1 MRKKR
6 LCLILAI
13 LPLLFFPLFSQI
25 EKRSAKD
32 LPPRFKKWLEEEIV
46 YIITPVEREV
56 FLKLETDRERELFID
71 AFWKHRDPTEGTPEN
86 EFRKEHERRVDYA
99 NRILGRGSAKPGWK
113 TDRGYIYILLGEPTS
128 IERILGETE
137 IFNAEIWFYQGL
149 AKYGLPAGFSLIF
162 FQKGGA
168 GDYVLYSPTNDG
180 PQALLTSY
188 FGDPVNYTQAFNRLK
203 KINPQLAR
211 FSLSLIPGESPQ
223 FGRPTL
229 ASEILIQNIAT
240 VPQKQLKDR
249 YAESFLRYKD
259 IVEVEYSANYIAN
272 NSLVRVLRDASGLFF
287 VHYIVEIRR
296 FSLQSYQEKFVTNL
310 KINGNI
316 LDLDGNTIF
325 QFEGDIPFAFD
336 QQQVKNIT
344 YNPFGLYD
352 IFPLVPGRYRL
363 SILIKNEVSK
373 EFTSIEETLTVPD
386 SDTMLQ
392 ISPLILGYKVEQTD
406 SAFLRPFQMG
416 TDRVFCQ
423 PRNIFQK
430 DDKMTLFFQIL
441 DMEDDKKQAA
451 EIRYD
456 IAREDE
462 TILTLTKRTAEYADL
477 LNIKEEF
484 PLLDFQPGYY
494 RIEVS
499 LIDDGRE
506 ISKEN
511 AYFEITPVSR
521 IPRPWVYANKLPPAS
536 HPAIAYR
543 IGQQFFNQG
552 DYDKARIELEKAYH
566 SQPNSMSFA
575 MSLALLYLKQNESSR
590 AKTILLPFS
599 QSEEPNYNLSLLL
612 GQAFHN
618 LEEYDRAVSILDDA
632 ISHFGIN
639 SQLLNSLGESYR
651 AWGKKEEALNAL
663 KKSLE
668 IDPSQPSIKEKIALL
683 EKEIKSPA
691 F

>member
-1 MRKKR
+1 MIKNSI
-6 LCLILAI
+6 CLIIISVLI
-13 LPLLFFPLFSQI
+13 FPHQELS
-25 EKRSAKD
+25 
-32 LPPRFKKWLEEEIV
+32 PRFKKWLDEEIV

-56 FLKLETDRERELFID
+56 FLKLETDRERELFIE

-99 NRILGRGSAKPGWK
+99 NRILGRGSTKPGWK

-149 AKYGLPAGFSLIF
+149 ARYGLPAGFSLIF

-188 FGDPVNYTQAFNRLK
+188 FGDPVNYTQAFNRLR

-259 IVEVEYSANYIAN
+259 IVEVEYSANYISN
-272 NSLVRVLRDASGLFF
+272 NSLVRVLRDASGLSF

-296 FSLQSYQEKFVTNL
+296 FSLQSYQDKYTTTL

-336 QQQVKNIT
+336 QQQVKSIT
-344 YNPFGLYD
+344 YSPFSLYD
-352 IFPLVPGRYRL
+352 IFPLVPGTYRL
-363 SILIKNEVSK
+363 SVLIKNEVSK
-373 EFTSIEETLTVPD
+373 EFTSIEENLSVPD
-386 SDTMLQ
+386 ADPLLRIT
-392 ISPLILGYKVEQTD
+392 PLILGYRVEATD
-406 SAFLRPFQMG
+406 SAFLKPFQMG

-423 PRNIFQK
+423 PRNIFCK
-430 DDKMTLFFQIL
+430 DDTMTLFFQIL
-441 DMEDDKKQAA
+441 GMEESNRQNG
-451 EIRYD
+451 EIRYT
-456 IAREDE
+456 IAREDD
-462 TILTLTKRTAEYADL
+462 IVLTTDRRAGEYADPL
-477 LNIKEEF
+477 KIKEEF
-484 PLLDFQPGYY
+484 SLLEFQPGYY
-494 RIEVS
+494 RVEVS
-499 LIDDGRE
+499 FLDQGNE
-506 ISKEN
+506 IFKEN
-511 AYFEITPVSR
+511 EYFEITPVSR
-521 IPRPWVYANKLPPAS
+521 IPRPWVYANRLMTAS
-536 HPAIAYR
+536 HPANAFA
-543 IGQQFFNQG
+543 IGQQYFNQG
-552 DYDKARIELEKAYH
+552 NYDKARIQLEKAYH
-566 SQPNSMSFA
+566 SQPNSLKYA
-575 MSLALLYLKQNESSR
+575 MSLALLYLKQNESGL

-599 QSEEPNYNLSLLL
+599 QNPEPNYNLSLLL

-618 LEEYDRAVSILDDA
+618 LKEYDNAVSILDDA

-639 SQLLNSLGESYR
+639 SQLLNALGESYL
-651 AWGKKEEALNAL
+651 AWGKKEEALKAW

-668 IDPSQPSIKEKIALL
+668 VDPAQPSVREKIASL
-683 EKEIKSPA
+683 EKEKKSILL
-691 F
+691 

>member
-1 MRKKR
+1 MRKKS
-6 LCLILAI
+6 LCLILTI
-13 LPLLFFPLFSQI
+13 LPFLFFTLFSQT
-25 EKRSAKD
+25 EKRSTKE

-46 YIITPVEREV
+46 YIITPLEREV
-56 FLKLETDRERELFID
+56 FLKLETDRERELFIE
-71 AFWKHRDPTEGTPEN
+71 AFWKHRDPTKGTPEN

-99 NRILGRGSAKPGWK
+99 NRVLGRGSPKPGWK
-113 TDRGYIYILLGEPTS
+113 TDRGYVYILLGEPTS

-149 AKYGLPAGFSLIF
+149 TKYGLPAGFSLIF

-188 FGDPVNYTQAFNRLK
+188 FGDPINYIQAFNRLK

-229 ASEILIQNIAT
+229 ASELLIQNIAS
-240 VPQKQLKDR
+240 VPQKQLEEK
-249 YAESFLRYKD
+249 YAENFLRYKD
-259 IVEVEYSANYIAN
+259 IVEVEYSANYIAS
-272 NSLVRVLRDASGLFF
+272 NSLVRVLRDASGLSF

-296 FSLQSYQEKFVTNL
+296 FSLQSYQNKFVTNL

-316 LDLDGNTIF
+316 LDLDGNTIY
-325 QFEGDIPFAFD
+325 QFEGEIPFAFD
-336 QQQVKNIT
+336 QQQVKSIT
-344 YNPFGLYD
+344 YTPFSLYD
-352 IFPLVPGRYRL
+352 IFPLVPGSYRL
-363 SILIKNEVSK
+363 SVLIKNEVSK
-373 EFTSIEETLTVPD
+373 EFTSIEETIFVPEGD
-386 SDTMLQ
+386 SMLQ

-416 TDRVFCQ
+416 TDQVFCQ
-423 PRNIFQK
+423 PRNIFRK

-441 DMEDDKKQAA
+441 GMGDNKKQDA
-451 EIRYD
+451 EIRYN
-456 IAREDE
+456 ITREDE
-462 TILTLTKRTAEYADL
+462 NILTLTRRTAEYADL

-484 PLLDFQPGYY
+484 SLLDLKPGYY
-494 RIEVS
+494 RIDVS
-499 LIDDGRE
+499 LIDDGSE

-521 IPRPWVYANKLPPAS
+521 IPRPWVYANKLSSAS
-536 HPAIAYR
+536 HPTIAYR

-552 DYDKARIELEKAYH
+552 KYDKARIQLENAYH
-566 SQPNSMSFA
+566 SQPNSMSYA
-575 MSLALLYLKQNESSR
+575 MSLALLYLKQNESGR
-590 AKTILLPFS
+590 ATTILLPFS
-599 QSEEPNYNLSLLL
+599 QSPEPNYNLSLLL

-618 LEEYDRAVSILDDA
+618 LKEYDRAVSVLDDA
-632 ISHFGIN
+632 ISHFGIT

-651 AWGKKEEALNAL
+651 AWGKKEEALNAW

-668 IDPSQPSIKEKIALL
+668 VDPAQPSIKEKIALL
-683 EKEIKSPA
+683 EKEKKSTTL
-691 F
+691 